1 MFSGMYT
8 TSELCILAT
17 AYMRATGW
25 SAWRLSCEAA
35 NHNRLFERLFEGY
48 DCTAGIC
55 ERVSDW
61 FDSHWPDG
69 TSWPESVERRRKVPQ
84 KTPLERVA

>member
-1 MFSGMYT
+1 MFFGMYT

-17 AYMRATGW
+17 AFMHRTGW

-61 FDSHWPDG
+61 FDANWPSDEP
-69 TSWPESVERRRKVPQ
+69 WPQGVVRRHKSPL
-84 KTPLERVA
+84 KPELERVA